1 MYAWPRRLGKGPSLP
16 RVEKMR
22 VRAGLD
28 GSAQP
33 VDVEGDYKPW
43 NTRFTGD

>member
-16 RVEKMR
+16 RVEEMR
-22 VRAGLD
+22 DPAGLD

-33 VDVEGDYKPW
+33 VDVEGDYIPGD
-43 NTRFTGD
+43 TRFAGD